1 MLYMLLYKDMMK
13 FLLFF
18 TFLVVLQACQKNPSI
33 PEADPMFQEKKRP
46 PYNNAMM
53 SKVQNHEHD
62 ADYQEVN
69 PNFAN
74 DYQDVQREF
83 RNKSSED
90 VMLMQQPK
98 SNQNYDP
105 LTIQKIRDDA
115 NKMQNTNPYNQ
126 GQEQE
131 YIDHTDHTTTPNQS
145 TQFSNSAQQNTP
157 TDEGLYEIQAGS
169 YQSESG
175 ARAVVQKLENA
186 QIKNVRIE
194 KINGMNVIRVTGEK
208 PFSDRAEAS
217 KFLQK
222 IIEKSQHYDIMVV
235 KK

>member
-1 MLYMLLYKDMMK
+1 MK
-13 FLLFF
+13 FIYKYDKVF
-18 TFLVVLQACQKNPSI
+18 TFFAFLTVLQACQKNPSI
-33 PEADPMFQEKKRP
+33 PETDPIFQEKKRP
-46 PYNNAMM
+46 PYNDAMM

-131 YIDHTDHTTTPNQS
+131 IDNTDYTLTPSQS
-145 TQFSNSAQQNTP
+145 TQFSNSAQQSSSAS
-157 TDEGLYEIQAGS
+157 EGLYEIQAGS
-169 YQSESG
+169 YQSEVG
-175 ARAVVQKLENA
+175 ARAIVQKLENA
-186 QIKNVRIE
+186 QVKNVRIE
-194 KINGMNVIRVTGEK
+194 KINGMNVIRITGDK
-208 PFSDRAEAS
+208 PFNDRAEAS

>member
-1 MLYMLLYKDMMK
+1 MNVLIDMTK

-33 PEADPMFQEKKRP
+33 PESDPIFQEKKRP
-46 PYNNAMM
+46 PYNDAMI
-53 SKVQNHEHD
+53 SKVQTREHD

-74 DYQDVQREF
+74 DYQDVQRDF
-83 RNKSSED
+83 RSKSSD
-90 VMLMQQPK
+90 DTLIQQPK

-115 NKMQNTNPYNQ
+115 NKIQNANPYSQSQKQDYEHDN
-126 GQEQE
+126 
-131 YIDHTDHTTTPNQS
+131 TDYTLTPNQS
-145 TQFSNSAQQNTP
+145 TQLSNSAQENSP
-157 TDEGLYEIQAGS
+157 GSEGIYEIQAGS
-169 YQSESG
+169 YQSDVG
-175 ARAVVQKLENA
+175 ARAIVQKLENA
-186 QIKNVRIE
+186 QVKNVRIE
-194 KINGMNVIRVTGEK
+194 KINGINVIRITGEK
-208 PFSDRAEAS
+208 PFNDRAEAS
-217 KFLQK
+217 KYLQK

>member
-1 MLYMLLYKDMMK
+1 MTK

-18 TFLVVLQACQKNPSI
+18 AFLTVLQACQKNPSI
-33 PEADPMFQEKKRP
+33 PETDPIFQEKKRP
-46 PYNNAMM
+46 PYNDAMM

-131 YIDHTDHTTTPNQS
+131 IDNTDYTLTPSQS
-145 TQFSNSAQQNTP
+145 TQFSNSAQQSSSAS
-157 TDEGLYEIQAGS
+157 EGLYEIQAGS
-169 YQSESG
+169 YQSEVG
-175 ARAVVQKLENA
+175 ARAIVQKLENA
-186 QIKNVRIE
+186 QVKNVRIE
-194 KINGMNVIRVTGEK
+194 KINGMNVIRITGDK
-208 PFSDRAEAS
+208 PFNDRAEAS

>member
-1 MLYMLLYKDMMK
+1 MKFYTNMTK

-33 PEADPMFQEKKRP
+33 PETDPIFQEKKRP
-46 PYNNAMM
+46 PYNDAMM

-74 DYQDVQREF
+74 DYQDVQRDF
-83 RNKSSED
+83 RSKSHD
-90 VMLMQQPK
+90 DMTLIQPK
-98 SNQNYDP
+98 TNQNYDP

-115 NKMQNTNPYNQ
+115 NKMQNANPYNQ

-131 YIDHTDHTTTPNQS
+131 IDNTDYTLTPAQS
-145 TQFSNSAQQNTP
+145 TQFSNSAQQTSSAS
-157 TDEGLYEIQAGS
+157 EGLYEIQAGS
-169 YQSESG
+169 YQSEVG
-175 ARAVVQKLENA
+175 ARAIVQKLENA
-186 QIKNVRIE
+186 QVKNVRIE
-194 KINGMNVIRVTGEK
+194 KINGMNVIRITGDK
-208 PFSDRAEAS
+208 PFNDRAEAS

-235 KK
+235 KR

>member
-1 MLYMLLYKDMMK
+1 MTK

-18 TFLVVLQACQKNPSI
+18 AFLTVLQACQKNPSI
-33 PEADPMFQEKKRP
+33 PETDPIFQEKKRP
-46 PYNNAMM
+46 PYNDAMM

-131 YIDHTDHTTTPNQS
+131 IDNTDYTLTPSQS
-145 TQFSNSAQQNTP
+145 TQFSNSAQQSSSAS
-157 TDEGLYEIQAGS
+157 EGLYEIQAGS
-169 YQSESG
+169 YQSEVG
-175 ARAVVQKLENA
+175 ARAIVQKLENA
-186 QIKNVRIE
+186 QVKNVRIE
-194 KINGMNVIRVTGEK
+194 KIRK
-208 PFSDRAEAS
+208 LKLKLFKD
-217 KFLQK
+217 L
-222 IIEKSQHYDIMVV
+222 HV
-235 KK
+235 K